1 VSQSQINPD
10 NHLGWTN
17 RKTQQRQKAHG
28 LEKNMLKDFF
38 SRIKGP
44 DLFITLIF
52 MGLGL
57 LVIALSIREY
67 KEQSQINMEFSAFSS
82 SSDPNISFHQLH
94 SLFGPK
100 DSSSA
105 YIEIIGENNFLS
117 PDLESGENYHESSS
131 GHKVRFRVEH
141 FEAVAPGDITTDDFD
156 IVVRRNLF
164 SPDREAWDPPLISEE
179 LQKET
184 GPARKSPIGPREF
197 KLHGVINRQ
206 NQKMALIYYSGL
218 PGQSRNRLVNEGET
232 IYLDRNQRDDAFKI
246 IAIENESVTVSSGED
261 TFKVGLYSH
270 ERQHTASSE
279 PYSISVVIGGTA
291 EPVNALPGKRPLL
304 SKSLSGQD
312 MAPQELSAITPFSEP
327 LQSVPDSD
335 NEKTL
340 TGGDAADPYHE
351 AEQESTPR
359 FLQRMKE
366 NATTEKKEH
375 SVSIEDLERQVQE
388 GTMRKVDTPFGP
400 LFRPIR

>member
-1 VSQSQINPD
+1 
-10 NHLGWTN
+10 
-17 RKTQQRQKAHG
+17 
-28 LEKNMLKDFF
+28 MLKDFF

-57 LVIALSIREY
+57 LVIALGVREY
-67 KEQSQINMEFSAFSS
+67 KEQSQITMEFSSPSS

-100 DSSSA
+100 DNSSA
-105 YIEIIGENNFLS
+105 YIEIIGDNNFLS
-117 PDLESGENYHESSS
+117 PDLESGENFQKLSS

-141 FEAVAPGDITTDDFD
+141 LEAIAPGDIATDDFD

-164 SPDREAWDPPLISEE
+164 SPDREAWDPPLISGE

-184 GPARKSPIGPREF
+184 GPDRKSPIGPKEF

-218 PGQSRNRLVNEGET
+218 PEQSRNRLVNEGET
-232 IYLDRNQRDDAFKI
+232 IYLDRNQKDDAFKI

-270 ERQHTASSE
+270 ERQHTESSE
-279 PYSISVVIGGTA
+279 PYRISVVIGGTA
-291 EPVNALPGKRPLL
+291 DRVNVLPQKRPL
-304 SKSLSGQD
+304 SGDSLSGQD

-327 LQSVPDSD
+327 PQAVPDSG
-335 NEKTL
+335 NEIML
-340 TGGDAADPYHE
+340 TDGDAADPYHE
-351 AEQESTPR
+351 TEQESTPR

-375 SVSIEDLERQVQE
+375 SVSIEDLERQVHE
-388 GTMRKVDTPFGP
+388 GTMRRVDTPFGP